1 MNSLSLSELGNRI
14 REEREKQKLT
24 QEQLAE
30 RADIGRRTIQS
41 IELGEKSPSLDTVWR
56 IAVALSVPFEGLF
69 RGATSSPDGIEEVV
83 QRLMSFPAEDHDR
96 IIRLFNGILDSYN

>member
-1 MNSLSLSELGNRI
+1 MKSFSIFELGNRI

-56 IAVALSVPFEGLF
+56 ITAALDISIEGLF

-83 QRLMSFPAEDHDR
+83 QRLMSFPTEDQDR